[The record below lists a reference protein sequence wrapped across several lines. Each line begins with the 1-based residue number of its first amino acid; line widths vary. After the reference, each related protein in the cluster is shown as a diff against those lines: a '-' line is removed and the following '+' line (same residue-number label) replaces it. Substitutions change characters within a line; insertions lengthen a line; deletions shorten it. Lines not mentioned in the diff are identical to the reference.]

1 MYDGCRE
8 SFREGKR
15 LFFSPIFFG
24 QEPKKI
30 GPPEAGP
37 GDGSARVGNFRL
49 PEKAPVV
56 ADAHIGHK
64 PSLRIV
70 ALWPMWASATTECL
84 MLHCT
89 RKNGNLPPAHFPPR
103 ETDCH
108 TAFCVGKNADIGHWF
123 AMTGLRLRP
132 IQATALLP
140 EVFDTLVLQFN
151 SSRSDTETFHF
162 PLSTF
167 NFLFSLP
174 AISSASECRKKPRR
188 RKICAAGLGDGTQST
203 SFLVW
208 CSAMYARIL
217 PRSVWSMGYLPMTM
231 MPTKARIAGTRP
243 MMTIIQVSRVG
254 ILAMSPT

>member
-1 MYDGCRE
+1 
-8 SFREGKR
+8 
-15 LFFSPIFFG
+15 
-24 QEPKKI
+24 
-30 GPPEAGP
+30 
-37 GDGSARVGNFRL
+37 
-49 PEKAPVV
+49 
-56 ADAHIGHK
+56 
-64 PSLRIV
+64 
-70 ALWPMWASATTECL
+70 MWASATTECL

-89 RKNGNLPPAHFPPR
+89 RKNGNLPFRVPPCKENGLPRQCAH
-103 ETDCH
+103 
-108 TAFCVGKNADIGHWF
+108 WL
-123 AMTGLRLRP
+123 AMTGLEMRP
-132 IQATALLP
+132 IQPTALLP

-167 NFLFSLP
+167 NFLFSVFCFPLSAFCFLLSLP
-174 AISSASECRKKPRR
+174 PISSASECRKSPRR
-188 RKICAAGLGDGTQST
+188 RKICAAGLGVGTQST

-208 CSAMYARIL
+208 WFAMNSRIL